1 MWHLQFNGII
11 NPPSEPRGD
20 AKNKHQKKD
29 PRTEVKLCYHNRVI
43 KSSIFLNFLKGSL
56 RSYIYIIYNNVD
68 ITIKKADSAK
78 LSALFSPK
86 LAAAAA
92 GIVAVVAA
100 TAAGQQENEDDDPSA
115 VVSAESVTHIVS
127 PLSCSQHHSMEK
139 LYIWLQKILNTL
151 TGGIGHNKFHRGQ
164 KI

>member
-1 MWHLQFNGII
+1 MKEATFSVASFG
-11 NPPSEPRGD
+11 
-20 AKNKHQKKD
+20 
-29 PRTEVKLCYHNRVI
+29 
-43 KSSIFLNFLKGSL
+43 GS
-56 RSYIYIIYNNVD
+56 
-68 ITIKKADSAK
+68 
-78 LSALFSPK
+78 